1 MHVMKMPS
9 IFKKLSIVAAAMGLA
24 WLALGAF
31 VHTSPVVVLHYAAAA
46 PGPVVYFY
54 NQDDRVTKAT
64 IAPGQ
69 QVEFHTPHR
78 PPADYYINVSLPFA
92 SQDGVDIQQ
101 PFSRV
106 DVYIGPDTRIARTV
120 VKTNFMA
127 RFGRE

>member
-1 MHVMKMPS
+1 MKIPS
-9 IFKKLSIVAAAMGLA
+9 KLKTLSMIAAGLVAA

-31 VHTSPVVVLHYAAAA
+31 VHTAPVVVLHYSAAA
-46 PGPVVYFY
+46 PRPVAYFF
-54 NQDDRVTKAT
+54 NEDDRVTKEY

-69 QVEFHTPHR
+69 QVAFHTPHR

-92 SQDGVDIQQ
+92 SQDGVDIKQ

-120 VKTNFMA
+120 VKTDFMA
-127 RFGRE
+127 RFGSD